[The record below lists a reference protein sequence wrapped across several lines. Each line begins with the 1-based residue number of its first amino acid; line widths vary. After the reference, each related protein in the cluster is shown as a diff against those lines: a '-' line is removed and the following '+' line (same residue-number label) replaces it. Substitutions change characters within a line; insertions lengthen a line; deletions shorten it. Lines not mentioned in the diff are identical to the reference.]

1 MTVPPGAALLRRRFS
16 HLFLVRSIAGL
27 ALLWVAPG
35 DAAAFS
41 AAAQRDWQLGTEGMP
56 PLRVFTARDTGIK
69 TMAWS
74 AVQDLTGTMYF
85 GCDTVVSFDGDRWRS
100 QPMDPTYTVRGLD
113 VGPNGRIWAAGVN
126 QIGWFDPGA
135 GGLLRYHSLMSR
147 LPEGA
152 GDLGDVWR
160 VYAEGNDS
168 AVFVAREKVLR
179 WDGHKLLSWDYPG
192 MRLLWS
198 TRASASVYV
207 HYPPLGLLRIG
218 PDGPSLAVPAS
229 VIGASEIRWLDDS
242 GSEWLLLTTEGFKT
256 LRGTAC
262 TPLDTDASSF
272 VRANTATA
280 VARLG
285 GALLA
290 VSTLQ
295 GGIAVV
301 DRSGGIRRVFNLRAG
316 LPANQIYSVFLD
328 RGGALWGMGPS
339 FIVRLAIGSGV
350 AVYSQRNGYPQG
362 GCESVTEFSGAT
374 FAISHS
380 DMLRLSA
387 DAGSGGAGQF
397 TRVGVTSSR
406 FYSMLSLPGGIA
418 VGHFHGLGLWSP
430 EGMRPMLQS
439 DDIVFR
445 TCVSQ
450 ARPGAILASQY
461 TRVLSVDLRTG
472 RAAVVAESLPD
483 YGDSLADEAS
493 GRLWIGTQ
501 SRGLF
506 VAGPG
511 STQSEAAALRFGPL
525 PTAGPTL
532 VTRAGSTVLALTKG
546 AAFFL
551 DRRSARFRRVA
562 GYPEGN
568 PSAVS
573 NPDGRGAVW
582 AALDPDVGA
591 HSPRLGKITLT
602 DGGAV
607 WTPQSIEGLR
617 EVGSP
622 LLLQVVPSS
631 AGDTLWIGGSEAL
644 IRAGPEALAPHPP
657 PAQPRIRSWVVSD
670 GGETGRRIEGTLPYS
685 TRGLHVEFSSLDYGM
700 RESERFQTMLGGA
713 EDSWSLPTES
723 ADRDI
728 SGLREGSYEFK
739 VRIVADS
746 GEVGRPAV
754 LRFDIAPPWWRTH
767 FAYTADAFAGALA
780 LFGLMRLRA
789 SSLRHRAQVLEATVR
804 RRTEE
809 LEKANAAKTEF
820 VASMS
825 HEIRNPMG
833 GILGSALALSKT
845 PLQPDQ
851 QELVTTLRNC
861 ACFLASLVEDVLDF
875 AVIEAGAY
883 RITRSPCSP
892 SETLDTVVRMLAP
905 KAGAVRMD
913 ATVDPALPDWIL
925 GDGSRIQQVIV
936 NFAANA
942 IKFGGRR
949 IGLSARMDG
958 DHVVFA
964 VADDGIGIAAEDQR
978 NLFIRFSRLKSAR
991 SSAVP
996 GTGLGLAVSRK
1007 LAERMGGSVGV
1018 ESAPRRGSTFFLRI
1032 PLEAAAKSEPKP
1044 WRLRT
1049 QGARALVVED
1059 IAYNARALGRMLQE
1073 CGFEV
1078 VYAADGEEALLRISA
1093 TPYQAVFLDC
1103 DLPGVSGADVARRVR
1118 ASEAGGRR
1126 VLIVATTALSTL
1138 EDQYACLAAGMDA
1151 FMTKPITPE
1160 KLSAAL
1166 SGTSGFGLE
1175 SATAAPPPPRAPD
1188 VPQLELGV
1196 IRHLSDGS
1204 PEGMD
1209 REMASYVASLDE
1221 AVREV
1226 AQAHRLASRAAVSS
1240 AAHRVLSHAR
1250 VVGAVSL
1257 AGAATDL
1264 QVFAQAYTESEL
1276 AEQIGTLERCV
1287 AELRGRLARTRAGPP
1302 AAT

>member
-1 MTVPPGAALLRRRFS
+1 
-16 HLFLVRSIAGL
+16 
-27 ALLWVAPG
+27 
-35 DAAAFS
+35 
-41 AAAQRDWQLGTEGMP
+41 MP
-56 PLRVFTARDTGIK
+56 PLRVFTARDTGVK

-74 AVQDLTGTMYF
+74 AVQDPTGTMYF

-126 QIGWFDPGA
+126 QIGWFEPGA
-135 GGLLRYHSLMSR
+135 GGRLRYHSLMSR
-147 LPEGA
+147 LPDGA

-179 WDGHKLLSWDYPG
+179 WDGRRLHSWDYPG

-198 TRASASVYV
+198 TRTSTSVYV

-218 PDGPSLAVPAS
+218 ADGPSLAVPAS
-229 VIGASEIRWLDDS
+229 VIGAAEIRWLDDS
-242 GSEWLLLTTEGFKT
+242 AGEWLLLTSDGFKT
-256 LRGTAC
+256 LRNAVCTA
-262 TPLDTDASSF
+262 LDTDASSF
-272 VRANTATA
+272 VRANTATS
-280 VARLG
+280 VARLDG
-285 GALLA
+285 GLLA
-290 VSTLQ
+290 VGTLQ

-350 AVYSQRNGYPQG
+350 AVYNQRNGYPQG
-362 GCESVTEFSGAT
+362 GCESLAGFSGAT

-380 DMLRLSA
+380 DMLRLST
-387 DAGSGGAGQF
+387 DAESGGAGQF
-397 TRVGVTSSR
+397 TKVGVTSSR
-406 FYSMLSLPGGIA
+406 FYSLLSVPDGIA
-418 VGHFHGLGLWSP
+418 VGHYHGLGLWSP
-430 EGMRPMLQS
+430 AGMRPIMQS

-445 TCVSQ
+445 TCASQ
-450 ARPGAILASQY
+450 ARPGAVLASQY
-461 TRVLSVDLRTG
+461 TRVLSVDLQTG
-472 RAAVVAESLPD
+472 RAEVVAESLPD
-483 YGDSLADEAS
+483 YGDSLADEPS

-511 STQSEAAALRFGPL
+511 STRSEPAARRFGPL
-525 PTAGPTL
+525 PTDGPTL
-532 VTRAGSTVLALTKG
+532 VTRAGATVLALTKG

-551 DRRSARFRRVA
+551 DRRSDRFRRVA

-573 NPDGRGAVW
+573 NPDASGAVW
-582 AALDPDVGA
+582 AALDPDVGG
-591 HSPRLGKITLT
+591 HSPRLGRITVA

-607 WTPQSIEGLR
+607 WTPQSIEGLPQ
-617 EVGSP
+617 VGSL
-622 LLLQVVPSS
+622 LLLQVVPSP
-631 AGDTLWIGGSEAL
+631 AGETLWIGGSEAL
-644 IRAGPEALAPHPP
+644 IRAGPQALAQHPP
-657 PAQPRIRSWVVSD
+657 PPQPRIRSWVVAD
-670 GGETGRRIEGTLPYS
+670 GGGADTKIEGSLPYS

-713 EDSWSLPTES
+713 EDAWSLPTDA
-723 ADRDI
+723 ADRDV

-746 GEVGRPAV
+746 GEAGRPAV
-754 LRFDIAPPWWRTH
+754 LRFDIAPPWWRTRA
-767 FAYTADAFAGALA
+767 AYTLDAFAGALA
-780 LFGLMRLRA
+780 VFGLLRLRA
-789 SSLRHRAQVLEATVR
+789 SSLRQRARALEETVR
-804 RRTEE
+804 SRTEE
-809 LEKANAAKTEF
+809 LEKVNAAKTEF

-851 QELVTTLRNC
+851 HELVTTLRNC

-875 AVIEAGAY
+875 AAIEAGAY

-892 SETLDTVVRMLAP
+892 REMLETVVRMLAP
-905 KAGAVRMD
+905 KSGAVRMD
-913 ATVDPALPDWIL
+913 ASVDPALPDWIL
-925 GDGSRIQQVIV
+925 GDASRIQQVIV

-942 IKFGGRR
+942 IKFGGRT
-949 IGLSARMDG
+949 IILSARMDG
-958 DHVVFA
+958 AHVVFA
-964 VADDGIGIAAEDQR
+964 VADDGIGIAPEDQR
-978 NLFIRFSRLKSAR
+978 SLFIRFSRLKSAR
-991 SSAVP
+991 NSAVP

-1032 PLEAAAKSEPKP
+1032 PLEEAARAESKP
-1044 WRLRT
+1044 WKLGSE
-1049 QGARALVVED
+1049 GARALVVED

-1073 CGFEV
+1073 GGFEV
-1078 VYAADGEEALLRISA
+1078 DYAADGEEALLRLSA

-1103 DLPGVSGADVARRVR
+1103 DLPKVSGADVARRVR
-1118 ASEAGGRR
+1118 ESEAGGRR
-1126 VLIVATTALSTL
+1126 VLIAATTALSTL

-1151 FMTKPITPE
+1151 FITKPITPE

-1166 SGTSGFGLE
+1166 SGTSGFRLE
-1175 SATAAPPPPRAPD
+1175 GAPAAPAAPPAAGGPALD
-1188 VPQLELGV
+1188 LGV
-1196 IRHLSDGS
+1196 IRHLADGS

-1209 REMASYVASLDE
+1209 REVASYVASLDD
-1221 AVREV
+1221 AAREV
-1226 AQAHRLASRAAVSS
+1226 ARAQRSGSRAALSS

-1250 VVGAVSL
+1250 VVGAASL

-1264 QVFAQAYTESEL
+1264 QVFASAYTDSEL
-1276 AEQIGTLERCV
+1276 AEQIGIMERCV
-1287 AELRGRLARTRAGPP
+1287 TELKEGLARLRDAPRAP
-1302 AAT
+1302 T